1 MPAAALAALAVAV
14 LALLALPPL
23 AAALSPEPLVVGTPQ
38 VSAGELHSMAVRF
51 DGTLWAWG
59 DDDSVQLGVDYP
71 AGPHPWFVVVPWQ
84 VGTDEDWAVVDAGAY
99 HTMALKGDGSLWLWG
114 VNTYGQLGGWTYT
127 KPWDV
132 PFESVDM
139 GACIAIGA
147 GERHSVAIKA
157 DGTLWTCGTNDQGQL
172 GRATVHPSDQHEWG
186 QVGSSSD
193 WVAVSAGGAFNL
205 ALQKDGSLWAW
216 GSNSV
221 GQLGVGT
228 LVLPYINA
236 PAKVGNYNDWVA
248 VSAGNDHALGVR
260 SGGSLWSW
268 GDNAYGQLGDG
279 TRNDEMEPKRVP
291 GEDVWSKVSAGR
303 DFSAAVRDDGALFSW
318 GHNDHGQLGDHSTEL
333 WRTSP
338 VNVGPEAYSRRCG
351 VSAGGDHLLT
361 LNLDGGAWACGA
373 NGRGQLG
380 QGTTDESNA
389 FLPVMP
395 LTLRVAATAEEGP
408 LLQTGTGHVTWTTN
422 GKVGAGYFDVY
433 AYDLGDNTYISQHVT
448 ATSATSYAV
457 DVPLSTVP
465 VGGPYQF
472 FVAYVP
478 TVGSTSIFGAPGTFS
493 IYAQPAVTITAPTAT
508 GSWPSGSTQTV
519 SWNVA
524 PAAPLG
530 QFQVSLV
537 NQATGVWY
545 VNRIVPAV
553 AEQTLYSVNIA
564 TTGVPAG
571 SYKAAVYWRPGP
583 SDPWAEKKKSAA
595 FTVTPVNITVPAA
608 GAMWQTQA
616 TYAVSWNVTPAM
628 TSGEFLVALVNTATN
643 AWWQNRFVPFVAGR
657 TSHSVNVNT
666 NVPAGTYRAAVYWRA
681 TPGSGVYTVT
691 SKSGVF
697 TIAALT
703 VSAPTA
709 SSSWPRLSTRAVDWN
724 VAPALA
730 AGEFRV
736 SLVSSTN
743 VWYINR
749 AVPVVPAQTDYST
762 SFSVAVPAGTY
773 RAAVYWRQNSS
784 SAWLLTKKT
793 AAFAVTP

>member
-279 TRNDEMEPKRVP
+279 TR
-291 GEDVWSKVSAGR
+291 WSPSVCRARMS
-303 DFSAAVRDDGALFSW
+303 
-318 GHNDHGQLGDHSTEL
+318 
-333 WRTSP
+333 
-338 VNVGPEAYSRRCG
+338 GPR
-351 VSAGGDHLLT
+351 
-361 LNLDGGAWACGA
+361 
-373 NGRGQLG
+373 
-380 QGTTDESNA
+380 
-389 FLPVMP
+389 
-395 LTLRVAATAEEGP
+395 
-408 LLQTGTGHVTWTTN
+408 
-422 GKVGAGYFDVY
+422 
-433 AYDLGDNTYISQHVT
+433 
-448 ATSATSYAV
+448 
-457 DVPLSTVP
+457 
-465 VGGPYQF
+465 
-472 FVAYVP
+472 
-478 TVGSTSIFGAPGTFS
+478 
-493 IYAQPAVTITAPTAT
+493 
-508 GSWPSGSTQTV
+508 
-519 SWNVA
+519 
-524 PAAPLG
+524 
-530 QFQVSLV
+530 
-537 NQATGVWY
+537 
-545 VNRIVPAV
+545 
-553 AEQTLYSVNIA
+553 
-564 TTGVPAG
+564 
-571 SYKAAVYWRPGP
+571 
-583 SDPWAEKKKSAA
+583 
-595 FTVTPVNITVPAA
+595 
-608 GAMWQTQA
+608 
-616 TYAVSWNVTPAM
+616 
-628 TSGEFLVALVNTATN
+628 
-643 AWWQNRFVPFVAGR
+643 
-657 TSHSVNVNT
+657 
-666 NVPAGTYRAAVYWRA
+666 
-681 TPGSGVYTVT
+681 
-691 SKSGVF
+691 
-697 TIAALT
+697 
-703 VSAPTA
+703 
-709 SSSWPRLSTRAVDWN
+709 
-724 VAPALA
+724 
-730 AGEFRV
+730 
-736 SLVSSTN
+736 
-743 VWYINR
+743 
-749 AVPVVPAQTDYST
+749 
-762 SFSVAVPAGTY
+762 
-773 RAAVYWRQNSS
+773 
-784 SAWLLTKKT
+784 
-793 AAFAVTP
+793 